1 MTTFSTPQ
9 ARKRAIIATLLE
21 YRDALNAYDKAYR
34 VWTATSVHDPEE
46 PARCKAKDEAKAAYD
61 VAEEKFLDLPIE
73 DRK

>member
-21 YRDALNAYDKAYR
+21 YRDALSAYDKAYR

-46 PARCKAKDEAKAAYD
+46 SARCQAKDQAKAAYE
-61 VAEEKFLDLPIE
+61 VAEEKFLAIPIE
-73 DRK
+73 ERK